1 MMLAGSRNQSHDD
14 FGQRRGSQCMCNC
27 FVFLHAC
34 YLKQPENLTAAN
46 VDEILVWG
54 TLLDARTP
62 LADPRYSFRFPAE
75 VPTHIMTP
83 FGETMHA
90 LGPVYGGIVQSVQL
104 DGQYYLGLF
113 DFLWYLRQRKQQ
125 QMITVIVTINSF
137 TRGLCIKGDSI
148 YLFDPHATFYSANAS
163 VVATNEMNLVFQL
176 MYQENLYFN
185 AVEVHFLGNV
195 QNVSDVEVSRILS
208 HLPERTIHM
217 RKPSIIRPI
226 PVVPDRNAADHLQ
239 RVRSLHPSQPQRQ
252 QRPRET
258 PLLVEVGD
266 GNAPPAADTP
276 TGGYSRPVVLTGNR
290 HVFRSGTTGGAFC
303 PVDPRTPQVE
313 RARHNRSVSSSTPLV
328 AVTPATQQQQPQTVV
343 VSSSSAV
350 APEEEERR
358 ERYFQVIVEDDQ
370 ADDGN
375 NNNHPNQQQQQAQ
388 PPPQDGAA
396 PQTTVV
402 IPQAWGQQQQPRSDD
417 YGAANNDDPFA
428 VVPYQYS
435 VPQPLVDV
443 SVPGEIPRL
452 PGAAAALPTGQAF
465 LDECVRNGG
474 QPSTA
479 TVAHLLPSV
488 VVLEQLLANLL
499 KYDPPPESTMVITS
513 DRVQCELSLLSVR
526 IHHLFC
532 QMIDVGVNNGTGLHE
547 DVELGLRHLA
557 DVFRAF
563 HMHSAARLME
573 TCVESKLDVRRLYY
587 AVAEYPA
594 DEVTRPYLQII
605 RTKLQALLKTYRSD
619 TVKAVDWIERYYMH
633 LLNNANPTP
642 APPSD
647 RDLVAFSHQDF
658 KSLAATC
665 RELFERQILHD
676 DQSELLYHSL
686 KKRVID
692 YNDAPSARQASEE
705 LACLEHGLQQ
715 HVADFVHNFYD
726 EAVTSTTEELAD
738 IVTTGR
744 NNIIAGNMPVQ
755 NLQRVWEKG
764 RKMAELLRDI
774 RQVNEEKRRDYLKRL
789 AEVDAL
795 ASYLLDKKGA
805 DDQAASRHIPDHI
818 RSMKEAY
825 NNRQTAVAIRNK
837 RTDICA
843 LYKPDMT
850 IARID
855 DDPAAK
861 KVHMELMER
870 HRQDLAN
877 LTNLTGGDLVP
888 LVQESSD
895 YYVDIFDI
903 EDMDGEEMDV
913 MFCDNRRDLLRAQ
926 LAALTLDN
934 LAGAAEFTKEAEF
947 QDMLRTADFAH
958 MFELKI
964 VSLCDA
970 VLTRMT
976 TTPPV
981 KQTVFFHLRNVI
993 ANVYNVATR
1002 EKLQAVALLLE
1013 SLNMHVPIK
1022 RVTDAKKIAW
1032 KIKRHQEVWD
1042 LVKSRR
1048 AAVEFTKLM
1057 GDLMNEFKKQS
1068 EEEAWVRR
1076 AKNYTITSHADTMR
1090 FLFNAP
1096 SYELRQE
1103 YEPRILQKLKEF
1115 EAGRAKT
1122 LEQQDQKDRK
1132 RIAEH
1137 RAVLE
1142 HNVLAALESDT
1153 YGGLSAQSL
1162 TELRSIYVH
1171 ESELKL
1177 YTDFNQKLGA
1187 IAAKKQQALR
1197 AALHQAVLDNL
1208 KRSFNAPKNA
1218 GAFRDMVN
1226 ALDEIRVHGLMTA
1239 GNLQLFDEIY
1249 NDATFLDD
1257 LVKDWVMSEQVFRRS
1272 HYRRD
1277 YEEARRLHDLVT
1289 NLTNPKA
1296 VMDAA
1301 ETRLNDALGRD
1312 APIAHKDFMLHAK
1325 ELGILSAED
1334 QHLLGTLQGPF
1345 KKYVEEELLK
1355 KTAELNDLLTR
1366 NHIATRHKIDAHNDL
1381 ITETQRNL
1389 PYVIKKHYIKI
1400 TNIAKFDVEKL
1411 CRDPIRYSQEV
1422 ILPGL
1427 QLTPY
1432 IESGMILQWLL
1443 ELHPLIRRYLPVRDN
1458 DLMDVLELQI
1468 QEEMELA
1475 DELADLE
1482 ASLSVTFD
1490 PSLYESIL
1498 YRLDRKRVKGGEKA
1512 YKKYEETLAEL
1523 QHSKEMFERALTY
1536 EVKYDRLLDEIRTY
1550 KYGLDCALMLE
1561 EIDKVE
1567 REAGGDAAK
1576 GDPGRDLD
1584 RLRARVKN
1592 MLHFQKDIV
1601 TKQPSVM
1608 DMKDFLSPILYADD
1622 LEFDDSSSRV
1632 FHRAAFRP
1640 RAEDWYAVDDVFGER
1655 DFVDR
1660 EGCSSA
1666 FKICYH
1672 NCVMKYYDFHQDE
1685 IDRPV
1690 RRAFVS
1696 RSYYAHE
1703 VACELSATVY
1713 TYWDNIVRFP
1723 LSKYIQSPAIRR
1735 NPHLAPIYSMKL
1747 CVYAIDFYYSHI
1759 LYSQHP
1765 AAYNDGGADGPT
1777 VRGRHVKIPERNFM
1791 ALIMAFYPNIV
1802 MGLITMP
1809 IEVGLNALLSR
1820 FSQDNFY
1827 RRCNVGEVPA
1837 PADLFANNNIEAYCI
1852 HERQWDTLSPSEL
1865 FWNYSLMK
1873 EIGGSVSKLTV
1884 YILAVLTLPTEYL
1897 HHLWAQYKPTD
1908 IPDMT
1913 IYAYVNIIF
1922 RGIFNNNAETRS
1934 SAPRDSASRTRIA
1947 GGGDVFDAI
1956 RVRKSEDADE
1966 LMKNF
1971 QEKCDLLDCVLGALM
1986 FNVEMVVAQR
1996 ICKIHE
2002 DTCLVVN
2009 IGNFTSADPDYSA
2022 VVNNKNLDLS
2032 EFTSATWSNNMIE
2045 QSWFEV
2051 QCERLR
2057 SLMSSRTSK
2066 NPGPVLVLVDETGT
2080 VFDAYTP
2087 RSDRTVQPKLFTS
2100 DHIYTDQI
2108 HTGYDASAKPVEF
2121 AFCPTDIT
2129 FISNPYDI
2137 SRDASKDRGDDI
2149 LNIPDSVYESE
2160 LRDDS
2165 ASYDLYDEEGV
2176 TSSAADAAT
2185 KRLDAK
2191 KRASAYIARYLTAEH
2206 SSSLTRQ
2213 RRTAADDGDG
2223 ADEEDDGLLDD
2234 YDGSGGD
2241 ADGGRRRGGAMNIS
2255 KMRLPLTVDG
2265 SSAAPTSMTD
2275 IMSMSGRATTHPRES
2290 SGEMVRRQFGKAID
2304 ALLKLQ
2310 DNILCFK
2317 DKMLD
2322 MLHKLK
2328 TIYL

>member
-1 MMLAGSRNQSHDD
+1 MMLAGSRNQNHND

-54 TLLDARTP
+54 TLLDAHTP
-62 LADPRYSFRFPAE
+62 LRDPRYSFRFPAE
-75 VPTHIMTP
+75 VPTHIITP

-90 LGPVYGGIVQSVQL
+90 LGPVYGGLVQSVQL
-104 DGQYYLGLF
+104 DGQCYLGLF
-113 DFLWYLRQRKQQ
+113 DFLWYLRQRRERKQRQ
-125 QMITVIVTINSF
+125 HMTTVIVTINSF
-137 TRGLCIKGDSI
+137 TCGLCIKGDNI

-176 MYQENLYFN
+176 MYRENLYFN
-185 AVEVHFLGNV
+185 AVEVHFIGNV

-208 HLPERTIHM
+208 HLPERTIHT
-217 RKPSIIRPI
+217 RKPAIIRPV
-226 PVVPDRNAADHLQ
+226 PVVPAGNAADHLQ
-239 RVRSLHPSQPQRQ
+239 RVRSLHPHGQ
-252 QRPRET
+252 PRET
-258 PLLVEVGD
+258 PLVAIDGD
-266 GNAPPAADTP
+266 GNAPPVADTP
-276 TGGYSRPVVLTGNR
+276 TGSYSRPLVLTGHR

-303 PVDPRTPQVE
+303 PVDPRTSQVE
-313 RARHNRSVSSSTPLV
+313 RARHNRSVSSSSLTPI
-328 AVTPATQQQQPQTVV
+328 TQQQPHG
-343 VSSSSAV
+343 VSV
-350 APEEEERR
+350 EEEPR
-358 ERYFQVIVEDDQ
+358 ERCFRAIVEQNEDDVDDDR
-370 ADDGN
+370 AD
-375 NNNHPNQQQQQAQ
+375 QQQQQH
-388 PPPQDGAA
+388 
-396 PQTTVV
+396 VLV
-402 IPQAWGQQQQPRSDD
+402 IPQAWGERQRQNGGGD
-417 YGAANNDDPFA
+417 NNDNIATADDPSSFSFPS

-435 VPQPLVDV
+435 VPEPLVDV
-443 SVPGEIPRL
+443 SVPGEVPRL

-465 LDECVRNGG
+465 LDECVRGGG

-479 TVAHLLPSV
+479 TVCHLLPSV
-488 VVLEQLLANLL
+488 AVLEQLLANLL
-499 KYDPPPESTMVITS
+499 KYDPPPESTMVIAS
-513 DRVQCELSLLSVR
+513 DHVQCEMSLLSVR

-532 QMIDVGVNNGTGLHE
+532 QLIDVGVNNGTGLHE

-557 DVFRAF
+557 DVFRDF
-563 HMHSAARLME
+563 DMHSAARLMDA
-573 TCVESKLDVRRLYY
+573 CVETKLDVRRLYY

-605 RTKLQALLKTYRSD
+605 MTKLQALLRTYRSD
-619 TVKAVDWIERYYMH
+619 TVKAVDWIEKYYMH
-633 LLNNANPTP
+633 LLNDANPTP

-647 RDLVAFSHQDF
+647 RNLVAFAHQDF
-658 KSLAATC
+658 RSLAATC
-665 RELFERQILHD
+665 RDLFERQILHD

-692 YNDAPSARQASEE
+692 YNDVPAAKRASEE
-705 LACLEHGLQQ
+705 LSRLEHGLQQ

-726 EAVTSTTEELAD
+726 EAVASTVEEFAD

-744 NNIIAGNMPVQ
+744 NNIIAGNMPVRG
-755 NLQRVWEKG
+755 LERVWEKG
-764 RKMAELLRDI
+764 NKMIELLHNI
-774 RQVNEEKRRDYLKRL
+774 RQVNEEKRKEYVDKLV
-789 AEVDAL
+789 EVEVL
-795 ASYLLDKKGA
+795 VSYLLDKERH
-805 DDQAASRHIPDHI
+805 DPAATVIPEHIK
-818 RSMKEAY
+818 SMKEAY
-825 NNRQTAVAIRNK
+825 NNRQTAVALRDK

-877 LTNLTGGDLVP
+877 LAAGAAGDLVP

-895 YYVDIFDI
+895 YYVDIFEV
-903 EDMDGEEMDV
+903 EDMDGEDMDV
-913 MFCDNRRDLLRAQ
+913 MFCDNQRDLLRAQ

-934 LAGAAEFTKEAEF
+934 LAGAAQFMKEPEF
-947 QDMLRTADFAH
+947 QEMLRTADFAH

-970 VLTRMT
+970 VLNRMT
-976 TTPPV
+976 TAPPV
-981 KQTVFFHLRNVI
+981 KQTVFFHLRGVI

-1032 KIKRHQEVWD
+1032 KIKRHQAVWD
-1042 LVKSRR
+1042 LVRNRR
-1048 AAVEFTKLM
+1048 AAVEFAHLL

-1068 EEEAWVRR
+1068 EEDAWVRR

-1103 YEPRILQKLKEF
+1103 YEPRILRKLKEF
-1115 EAGRAKT
+1115 EDGRAKT
-1122 LEQQDQKDRK
+1122 LEQQDQRDRK

-1137 RAVLE
+1137 RAALE
-1142 HNVLAALESDT
+1142 HAVLAALESET
-1153 YGGLSAQSL
+1153 YGGLTAQSL

-1171 ESELKL
+1171 ETEQVRL

-1187 IAAKKQQALR
+1187 VMAKKQQALR
-1197 AALHQAVLDNL
+1197 AALEQAVLDNL
-1208 KRSFNAPKNA
+1208 RKSFNAPKNA

-1239 GNLQLFDEIY
+1239 GNLRLFDEIY

-1277 YEEARRLHDLVT
+1277 YEESRRLHDLAT

-1296 VMDAA
+1296 VMDATEA
-1301 ETRLNDALGRD
+1301 RLRDALGRD
-1312 APIAHKDFMLHAK
+1312 APVAHKDFMLHAK
-1325 ELGILSAED
+1325 ELAILSAED
-1334 QHLLGTLQGPF
+1334 QHLLGTLSGPF
-1345 KKYVEEELLK
+1345 KRYVDEELLK

-1366 NHIATRHKIDAHNDL
+1366 NHIATKYRIDAHNEL
-1381 ITETQRNL
+1381 ITETKGNL
-1389 PYVIKKHYIKI
+1389 SYVIKKHYIKI
-1400 TNIAKFDVEKL
+1400 TNIARFDVDRL
-1411 CRDPIRYSQEV
+1411 CRDPIRYVQEV
-1422 ILPGL
+1422 VLPGL

-1443 ELHPLIRRYLPVRDN
+1443 ELRPLIAGYLDRRN
-1458 DLMDVLELQI
+1458 DDLLDALESQIRAEMD
-1468 QEEMELA
+1468 LA
-1475 DELADLE
+1475 DELSDLE

-1523 QHSKEMFERALTY
+1523 QHSKEVFEKALNY
-1536 EVKYDRLLDEIRTY
+1536 EMKYDRLLDEIRTY
-1550 KYGLDCALMLE
+1550 KYGLDCAVMLD

-1567 REAGGDAAK
+1567 REAGDSAK
-1576 GDPGRDLD
+1576 GDPARDPS
-1584 RLRARVKN
+1584 RLRAHVKN

-1608 DMKDFLSPILYADD
+1608 DMKDFLTPILYADD

-1640 RAEDWYAVDDVFGER
+1640 RAEDWYAVDNVFGER
-1655 DFVDR
+1655 NFVNRD
-1660 EGCSSA
+1660 GCPSA
-1666 FKICYH
+1666 LKICYH
-1672 NCVMKYYDFHQDE
+1672 NCVLKYYDFHQDE

-1696 RSYYAHE
+1696 RNYYAHE
-1703 VACELSATVY
+1703 VACELGATVY
-1713 TYWDNIVRFP
+1713 AYWDNIVKFP

-1759 LYSQHP
+1759 LYSNPSDYHRYSD
-1765 AAYNDGGADGPT
+1765 AAGAAAAAWSGREGGGVGRGGGGGVAG
-1777 VRGRHVKIPERNFM
+1777 GRHVKIPERNFM

-1802 MGLITMP
+1802 MGLVTIP
-1809 IEVGLNALLSR
+1809 IEVGLNSLLSK
-1820 FSQDNFY
+1820 FSQENFY
-1827 RRCNVGEVPA
+1827 KRCNVNQVPA

-1852 HERQWDTLSPSEL
+1852 HERQWDTVSPAEL

-1873 EIGGSVSKLTV
+1873 EVGGAVSKLTV

-1908 IPDMT
+1908 IPDVS
-1913 IYAYVNIIF
+1913 IYAYVNIVF
-1922 RGIFNNNAETRS
+1922 RGLFNNNAETRT
-1934 SAPRDSASRTRIA
+1934 SAPRDSASRARIA

-1956 RVRKSEDADE
+1956 RVRKSEDVDE
-1966 LMKNF
+1966 LMRNF
-1971 QEKCDLLDCVLGALM
+1971 QEKCDLLDCILGALM
-1986 FNVEMVVAQR
+1986 FNVEIVVARR

-2009 IGNFTSADPDYSA
+2009 MGNFTSADPDYSA
-2022 VVNNKNLDLS
+2022 VMNNKNLDLS

-2057 SLMSSRTSK
+2057 SLMSKSAR
-2066 NPGPVLVLVDETGT
+2066 NPGPILVLVDETRT
-2080 VFDAYTP
+2080 VFDGYIP

-2100 DHIYTDQI
+2100 DHIYTEQI
-2108 HTGYDASAKPVEF
+2108 HTGYDSSAKPVEF
-2121 AFCPTDIT
+2121 AFCPTDMT

-2137 SRDASKDRGDDI
+2137 SRDASREGRGGGADI

-2160 LRDDS
+2160 IRDDS
-2165 ASYDLYDEEGV
+2165 AGAYDLYAEEGV

-2191 KRASAYIARYLTAEH
+2191 KRAAEYVARYLRAEY
-2206 SSSLTRQ
+2206 SSSSMARQ
-2213 RRTAADDGDG
+2213 RRTATDDG
-2223 ADEEDDGLLDD
+2223 ADDDDLDGYDSAEGDDG
-2234 YDGSGGD
+2234 GG
-2241 ADGGRRRGGAMNIS
+2241 GKGGAMKIS
-2255 KMRLPLTVDG
+2255 KMRLPLTVVDG
-2265 SSAAPTSMTD
+2265 SSTAPTSMAD
-2275 IMSMSGRATTHPRES
+2275 VMSISGRATTHPRES
-2290 SGEMVRRQFGKAID
+2290 SGEMIRRQFGRAID